1 MKILFVSTL
10 LISASVMVNQTM
22 ADTKD
27 VERARQLVEEATSTA
42 KMFTDDPNM
51 SFLHANLAKAEGVLI
66 IPKHGRAALIVG
78 GAGGSGV
85 LLKRQSGNQWSYPA
99 FYTMGSGS
107 IGLQAGGGVSEIVL
121 MVMTKRGMDS
131 LLDSSFKLG
140 LDTSVAAGPIGVGAK
155 AQTADIQAFAR
166 TKGMFAGVSVDGSVI
181 KVRDDYNSAYYG
193 KDIPTVEIMGSDN
206 VSNPHAEQLRTAVAA
221 MVQVDA
227 NN

>member
-10 LISASVMVNQTM
+10 LISASVMINQTM

-27 VERARQLVEEATSTA
+27 VERSRQLVEEATLTA

-121 MVMTKRGMDS
+121 MVMTTRGMDS

-221 MVQVDA
+221 MAQVGA

>member
-27 VERARQLVEEATSTA
+27 VERSRQLVEEATLTA
-42 KMFTDDPNM
+42 KMFMDDPNM

-166 TKGMFAGVSVDGSVI
+166 TKGLFAGVSVDGSVI
-181 KVRDDYNSAYYG
+181 KVRDDYNSAYYS
-193 KDIPTVEIMGSDN
+193 KDIPTVQIIGSDN

-221 MVQVDA
+221 MARVGA

>member
-51 SFLHANLAKAEGVLI
+51 SFLHTNLAKAEGVLI

-155 AQTADIQAFAR
+155 AQTADIQAFVR
-166 TKGMFAGVSVDGSVI
+166 TKGLFAGVSVDGSVI
-181 KVRDDYNSAYYG
+181 KVRDDYNSAFYG
-193 KDIPTVEIMGSDN
+193 KDIPTVEIIGSDN

>member
-1 MKILFVSTL
+1 MKNLLVSML
-10 LISASVMVNQTM
+10 MISAFVIVNSTI

-27 VERARQLVEEATSTA
+27 VERSRQLVEDAAVTA

-85 LLKRQSGNQWSYPA
+85 LLKRRSGNQWSYPA

-140 LDTSVAAGPIGVGAK
+140 LDTSVAAGPIGIGAK

-181 KVRDDYNSAYYG
+181 KVRDDYNSAYYS
-193 KDIPTVEIMGSDN
+193 KDITPAVIIDSNEI
-206 VSNPHAEQLRTAVAA
+206 SNPHAEQLRTVVAA
-221 MVQVDA
+221 MARVGA